1 MLNPEVEYYVEYRI
15 ENKDVTGSHT
25 YSRRITKEQYDFYKD
40 KIGYETDHID
50 MIKRI
55 ESVYILNDIDVNK
68 ELCEIIDQLNQIEN
82 RVDNDT
88 FETFTQEIIDYLE
101 DPDGYL
107 SRQVQSELERDEIL
121 QLELRF
127 DA

>member
-107 SRQVQSELERDEIL
+107 SR
-121 QLELRF
+121 
-127 DA
+127 